1 MNESDS
7 TSGGGVVVDVVLLEA
22 ETSVDPDIS
31 FVLVVVTDE
40 EDLEL
45 SSTEHVDERREIV
58 SLMGSSASI
67 EEGMGRDGATLVGVL
82 GPQPI

>member
-1 MNESDS
+1 LNESDS

-40 EDLEL
+40 EDVEL
-45 SSTEHVDERREIV
+45 SSTEHVDERRKIV